1 MVKPYILVSIYTLIE
16 LYYLLVFIEYIDI
29 EYIDIELLFILL
41 LNYFC

>member
-41 LNYFC
+41 LN